1 MFFPPFRLDLHRL
14 RYFSAAVSIAVV
26 SLCLSI
32 AALAQEDDGGDD
44 VAIAVAS
51 FNKGQE
57 LHEKGDLDGA
67 VKAYSEAIKLIP
79 EFPEAEF
86 QLATAYKQLG
96 KDDLA
101 ERSFRRAVELRED
114 WSLAL
119 AGLGAFLVDKDKLT
133 EAEPLLKKA
142 IELDEQN
149 FPAFSAMAELKIRA
163 NAPSTELR
171 GLLSKITILSS
182 KAKPPVSIWTARGSL
197 ERSLGDT
204 KGAKLSFART
214 LEAEP
219 ENRFAMTELALIA
232 LAEGDA
238 TGANEL
244 IKKLEAKWPGDKS
257 IIILKARSLLAE
269 GKNAEAD
276 TLLGSITEP
285 NNEVKDLKGK
295 IAAVSS
301 TDKVALEKQAAEDPK
316 NVIAPTRLCSL
327 YRIED
332 PRRALEF
339 CRRASELEPDNI
351 SHAVGYGA
359 ALVQAKE
366 YPNAVLLLRKLLTI
380 APDNS
385 TVHANLATALFQS
398 KRYAEAKP
406 EYQWLAAKQPK
417 LAVTFYFLG
426 IVHDHLLEYL
436 DAAANY
442 QEFLKLVDPKVN
454 QLEIEKV
461 NLRMP
466 TLLKQIKD
474 KKGK

>member
-1 MFFPPFRLDLHRL
+1 MYFPLDFLLIDRL
-14 RYFSAAVSIAVV
+14 RFFSAAIAVIV
-26 SLCLSI
+26 VCLCFSI
-32 AALAQEDDGGDD
+32 PAFAQDEGGDD
-44 VAIAVAS
+44 VALAVAS

-57 LHEKGDLDGA
+57 LHEKGELDAA
-67 VKAYSEAIKLIP
+67 VKAYAEAIKLIP

-119 AGLGAFLVDKDKLT
+119 AGLGAFLVDKDKLA

-149 FPAFSAMAELKIRA
+149 FPAFSALAELKIRS
-163 NAPSTELR
+163 NPPVTELR
-171 GLLSKITILSS
+171 ELLAKIIALSS

-197 ERSLGDT
+197 ERAVGDT
-204 KGAKLSFART
+204 KAAKQSFART

-219 ENRFAMTELALIA
+219 ANRFAMTELALMAI
-232 LAEGDA
+232 AEGDA
-238 TGANEL
+238 TTASEL
-244 IKKLEAKWPGDKS
+244 VKKLEAKWPNDKAVL
-257 IIILKARSLLAE
+257 ILKARSLLAD

-276 TLLGSITEP
+276 TLLASIAVP
-285 NNEVKDLKGK
+285 DAEVKDLRAK

-301 TDKVALEKQAAEDPK
+301 TDKTALEKQAAEDPK
-316 NVIAPTRLCSL
+316 NVMAFSRLCVL
-327 YRIED
+327 YRVDD
-332 PRRALEF
+332 PMRALAY
-339 CRRASELEPDNI
+339 CRRASELEPENI
-351 SHAVGYGA
+351 NHAVGYGA
-359 ALVQAKE
+359 ALVRAKE

-385 TVHANLATALFQS
+385 TIRANLATALFQS
-398 KRYAEAKP
+398 KRYPEAKP
-406 EYQWLAAKQPK
+406 EYQWLAEKQPN

-426 IVHDHLLEYL
+426 IVHDHLQEYL
-436 DAAANY
+436 EAAANY
-442 QEFLKLVDPKVN
+442 QQFMKIADPKIN

-466 TLLKQIKD
+466 ILMKQIKD
-474 KKGK
+474 KKGR